1 MSRTKTF
8 RVLGPK
14 VMPPLER
21 VSRVFTRGRTPV
33 SGAIVPSLTLRTV
46 GAKSGEPRQIELMYC
61 PDGEEML
68 VTGSNFAR
76 DTHPAWTTNLL
87 ATPEAAVVVKG
98 REILVTARQV
108 PDELR
113 DATWVLLERNWPGYR
128 GYERTAGRD
137 LRIFRLT
144 PR

>member
-1 MSRTKTF
+1 MSRTYVF
-8 RVLGPK
+8 RTLGPR

-21 VSRVFTRGRTPV
+21 VSRVFTGGRTPV
-33 SGAIVPSLTLRTV
+33 SGAIVPSLTLHTV
-46 GAKSGEPRQIELMYC
+46 GAKSGEPRHIELMYC

-68 VTGSNFAR
+68 ITGSNFAR
-76 DTHPAWTTNLL
+76 DMHPAWTTNLL
-87 ATPEAAVVVKG
+87 ANPEAAVVVKG
-98 REILVTARQV
+98 REIPVTARQV

-113 DATWVLLERNWPGYR
+113 EETWVLLERNWPGYR